1 MSGNLLTIYLSTNV
15 LENKIHVMQ
24 DAEVISNKN
33 FMANGTRSDEDYQ
46 KQTAN
51 VIIKSKI
58 LRLSSKIME

>member
-58 LRLSSKIME
+58 LRQSSKIME

>member
-46 KQTAN
+46 KQTSN

-58 LRLSSKIME
+58 LRPSSKIME

>member
-33 FMANGTRSDEDYQ
+33 FMANGTRSVEDYQ

>member
-46 KQTAN
+46 KQTVN